1 MLESP
6 YQAQLTSATAAA
18 LKRGYALVLLPG
30 SRHGEWAE
38 PPLDA
43 VIVADP
49 VGEGRIIE
57 DLIAARIPVITDR
70 PVEGRPDA
78 CWVDVDVV
86 AAVRETLDHFEAQG
100 ARRPALVL
108 PDSPTRFCAG
118 VLAAYGDWCAEHGRP
133 EHVVFAPEAGNGP
146 VVEAV
151 EEALSGT
158 CRPDALCVVPEAS
171 PPLVLEAAR
180 RHGYDVPGDLLV
192 VCVSEDATATHTRP
206 ALSALSLRPQEV
218 AEAGIDLLVAVLEQG
233 GAPSAGVLV
242 QTRLEVRASSLRTGA
257 GTD

>member
-1 MLESP
+1 M
-6 YQAQLTSATAAA
+6 
-18 LKRGYALVLLPG
+18 
-30 SRHGEWAE
+30 
-38 PPLDA
+38 
-43 VIVADP
+43 IVADP
-49 VGEGRIIE
+49 VGEDRIIE
-57 DLIAARIPVITDR
+57 DLISARIPVITDR
-70 PVEGRPDA
+70 SVEGRPGA

-108 PDSPTRFCAG
+108 PDSPTRFYAG
-118 VLAAYGDWCAEHGRP
+118 
-133 EHVVFAPEAGNGP
+133 VFAPEAGNGP

-151 EEALSGT
+151 EVALSGT

-206 ALSALSLRPQEV
+206 ALSTLSLRPQEV
-218 AEAGIDLLVAVLEQG
+218 AEAGIDLLVAALEQG

-242 QTRLEVRASSLRTGA
+242 QTRLEVRASSLRTDTGA

>member
-1 MLESP
+1 MDQPGQDVASGLVRTGQMVSRGP
-6 YQAQLTSATAAA
+6 GQARREVEGLGVVRGEDRSQEGDQDEREHDRDGRREQWSLAEDPEAAQTGAAA
-18 LKRGYALVLLPG
+18 QHAGCGGLP
-30 SRHGEWAE
+30 
-38 PPLDA
+38 
-43 VIVADP
+43 
-49 VGEGRIIE
+49 
-57 DLIAARIPVITDR
+57 
-70 PVEGRPDA
+70 
-78 CWVDVDVV
+78 
-86 AAVRETLDHFEAQG
+86 FEAQG

-108 PDSPTRFCAG
+108 PDSPTRFYAG

-151 EEALSGT
+151 EVALSGT

-206 ALSALSLRPQEV
+206 ALSTLSLRPQEV
-218 AEAGIDLLVAVLEQG
+218 AEAGIDLLVAALGQG

-242 QTRLEVRASSLRTGA
+242 QTRLEVRASSLRTDTGA